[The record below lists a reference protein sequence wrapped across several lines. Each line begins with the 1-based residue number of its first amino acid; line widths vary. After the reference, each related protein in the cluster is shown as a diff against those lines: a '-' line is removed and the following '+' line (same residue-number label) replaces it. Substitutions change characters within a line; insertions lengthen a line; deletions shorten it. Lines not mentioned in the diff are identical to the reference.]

1 MNNGC
6 LFVQGKDDAV
16 AKSVLAQEA
25 SVMGAAAEAGT
36 RRGDETMV
44 LRCGKTVFFEPF
56 LYKNRSFYQDGL
68 GTNIGKTQKK
78 GRFLEGEK
86 HTAFCAN
93 SFGCF

>member
-6 LFVQGKDDAV
+6 LFVQGKGDAV

-44 LRCGKTVFFEPF
+44 LRYGKRVFFEPF
-56 LYKNRSFYQDGL
+56 IYQTDHF
-68 GTNIGKTQKK
+68 TKTGSGQ
-78 GRFLEGEK
+78 
-86 HTAFCAN
+86 T
-93 SFGCF
+93 

>member
-44 LRCGKTVFFEPF
+44 LR
-56 LYKNRSFYQDGL
+56 
-68 GTNIGKTQKK
+68 
-78 GRFLEGEK
+78 
-86 HTAFCAN
+86 
-93 SFGCF
+93 

>member
-6 LFVQGKDDAV
+6 LFVQGKGDAV

-44 LRCGKTVFFEPF
+44 LR
-56 LYKNRSFYQDGL
+56 
-68 GTNIGKTQKK
+68 
-78 GRFLEGEK
+78 
-86 HTAFCAN
+86 
-93 SFGCF
+93 